1 MLSSLRHF
9 KIRHLRELAYAG
21 AATFLIAV
29 FPHFPFAFAFVLHSS
44 DLHMNE
50 RNKAAQRKLKVP

>member
-1 MLSSLRHF
+1 MP
-9 KIRHLRELAYAG
+9 G